1 MEQPE
6 LRRRIPPDFIAQVR
20 YLSTE
25 EGGRRTPARSGYRP
39 HFKLPYKEWLTSCNQ
54 EFLDKEIVN
63 PGDTVFA
70 EMKILWIEAFEH
82 CLAPG
87 DSFSL
92 GEGHKVVAQGTVNQV
107 MNPRLLRENA
117 STDHA
122 DKARYL
128 FFNDPAS
135 GTTNKEGLLSRSW
148 KEAVLSLA
156 SAIIPKANPQ
166 FEHLYEQVR
175 CWKIEFDLTDQQTA
189 REIGFD
195 DKGKAIV
202 CAPFKKDLGLW
213 TDHELGLEDYD
224 RFNPTIIS
232 QAEFEEDWKKLNT

>member
-1 MEQPE
+1 MVAGTNIVRLPNFLLLYDQNLLPSILHPWKATHPICPYQPRLPLPHSRTRCPELPVSGFGHFGVHESSRRRPMEQPE

-92 GEGHKVVAQGTVNQV
+92 G
-107 MNPRLLRENA
+107 
-117 STDHA
+117 
-122 DKARYL
+122 
-128 FFNDPAS
+128 
-135 GTTNKEGLLSRSW
+135 
-148 KEAVLSLA
+148 
-156 SAIIPKANPQ
+156 
-166 FEHLYEQVR
+166 
-175 CWKIEFDLTDQQTA
+175 
-189 REIGFD
+189 
-195 DKGKAIV
+195 
-202 CAPFKKDLGLW
+202 
-213 TDHELGLEDYD
+213 
-224 RFNPTIIS
+224 
-232 QAEFEEDWKKLNT
+232 